1 MAKKDKLTKE
11 DEDLLAELGVEVEAK
26 KVKKYTAREE
36 RIIAGFEE
44 IQKFVEEHG
53 RLPQHGEER
62 DIFERL
68 YAVRLDRIRAQKECV
83 ELLNDLDTQNLLTA
97 EPASDLSI
105 PDDIDDDT
113 LLQELGV
120 EVKDDSSI
128 TRLKHVRSS
137 ADKRAVKEMANR
149 TRCEDFDQFKPLFE
163 RVQQELD
170 SGIRETIQF
179 RKDSGFTKTDLKKAQ
194 FVIVGGQM
202 AYIAEIGESFKAP
215 NGEED
220 ARLRVIYSNSM
231 ESNIL
236 LRSLIR
242 AMYKD
247 ETSRFVTDPKLG
259 GLFSDQSSEDDV
271 ATGTIYVLRSQSDH
285 PTIQESRDV
294 IHKIGVTISD
304 VKRRIA
310 NAKNEPTFLMADVE
324 VVATYQLANI
334 NRFKLEKLIH
344 QFFDQARIDI
354 EIKDRFGK
362 PVRVREWFLVPLFV
376 IDEMVEKVMDGTIG
390 DYYYDVGE
398 ARLKR

>member
-26 KVKKYTAREE
+26 AVKKYTAREE

-83 ELLNDLDTQNLLTA
+83 ELLNGLDTQNLLTA
-97 EPASDLSI
+97 EPASGHSI

-120 EVKDDSSI
+120 EVKDDAAS

-137 ADKRAVKEMANR
+137 ADKRAVEEMANR

-202 AYIAEIGESFKAP
+202 AYIAEVGESFKAP

-220 ARLRVIYSNSM
+220 ARLRVIYSNGM

-247 ETSRFVTDPKLG
+247 ETSRFLTDPKLG

-390 DYYYDVGE
+390 DYYYDVG
-398 ARLKR
+398 AAKLMR

>member
-26 KVKKYTAREE
+26 AVKKYTAREE

-97 EPASDLSI
+97 EPASGHSI
-105 PDDIDDDT
+105 PEDIDDDT

-137 ADKRAVKEMANR
+137 ADKRAVEEMANR

-170 SGIRETIQF
+170 NGIRETIQF

-202 AYIAEIGESFKAP
+202 AYIAEVGESFKAP

-220 ARLRVIYSNSM
+220 ARLRVIYSNGM

-247 ETSRFVTDPKLG
+247 EASRFVTDPKLG

-362 PVRVREWFLVPLFV
+362 PVRVREWFLVPIFV
-376 IDEMVEKVMDGTIG
+376 IDEMVEKVMDGTVG

-398 ARLKR
+398 ARLMQ